1 VVKHQ
6 HAVFA
11 ELNSGKNYFSSF
23 APPMSIRRSKGTV
36 SQPVKITDNR
46 KGKGEEVAARKSE

>member
-1 VVKHQ
+1 
-6 HAVFA
+6 
-11 ELNSGKNYFSSF
+11 
-23 APPMSIRRSKGTV
+23 MSIRRSKGTV